1 MKKWVL
7 KVMLIVACVFSV
19 FAVMSGCEN
28 EWAGFV
34 EVKDVDELAAA
45 ISDTSVEKIKLV
57 AGEYGYEDNHQNVV
71 ISRPLTL
78 KGAGEEKPLIFGSII
93 VNLGANELRGVVVEN
108 LEISHSGQFVTKDVD
123 GSPKVDLTKDGRRG
137 ILVNNGSVII
147 KNNYIHLTNEMPK
160 TKLAHPASAIQIS
173 VLKDSGN
180 QDKLNYSISGNT
192 FGVYSKSQ
200 HSSSSGAVAIL
211 ADIDEGQKPNLNLE
225 QINAIFEDNE
235 FNEGT
240 EGFLAMYDYTKNK
253 YAAGVFSSL
262 DAAKYFLQSDFS
274 SLDAGLKVEKIANVY
289 KIVKSAS

>member
-7 KVMLIVACVFSV
+7 KVLLVVACVFSV

-34 EVKDVDELAAA
+34 EVKDMNELVEAL
-45 ISDTSVEKIKLV
+45 SDASVEKIKLV
-57 AGEYGYEDNHQNVV
+57 SGEYGDANNHQNLI

-78 KGAGEEKPLIFGSII
+78 KGEGEKPVIFGSIV
-93 VNLGANELRGVVVEN
+93 VNLGADELRGVVVEN

-147 KNNYIHLTNEMPK
+147 KNNYIHLSNEAPE

-173 VLKDSGN
+173 VLKDSTN
-180 QDKLNYSISGNT
+180 QDKLNYSISDNT

-200 HSSSSGAVAIL
+200 HSSSSGTVAIL
-211 ADIDEGQKPNLNLE
+211 MDIDEGQKPNLSLE
-225 QINAIFEDNE
+225 QVNAMFEDNE
-235 FNEGT
+235 FKEGT

-262 DAAKYFLQSDFS
+262 DSAKYFLQSDFS
-274 SLDAGLKVEKIANVY
+274 SLDAGLKVEKIANAY
-289 KIVKSAS
+289 KIVKANV